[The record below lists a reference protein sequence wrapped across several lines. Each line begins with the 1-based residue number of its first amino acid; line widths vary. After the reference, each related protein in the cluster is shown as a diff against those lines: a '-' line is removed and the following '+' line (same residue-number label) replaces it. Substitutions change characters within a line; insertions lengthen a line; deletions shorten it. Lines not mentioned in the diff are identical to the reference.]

1 MMLAINSRVNN
12 YGGARTVGEYRES
25 TVEAWNKRRDNRVT
39 NLEVTDVAI
48 RTVTHFSYFGGEYEG
63 EQACWQLAA
72 DLRNHGVQSGGVY
85 EVMLLDP
92 KGYYRDPLLVS
103 ERSCC
108 QPKYVEVYG
117 IPVEGKITKENR
129 SEKSYVVG
137 WSMSELSF
145 HKAIGFTEMVRVKGE
160 GSDPVA
166 LRDAAIFGPKEVYPV
181 LELGV
186 VRFGTHVSKFEVW
199 LDVFSWLVDSGIRD
213 PTSAFTAY
221 KNRSNCTLT
230 GAASKVFESTLKF
243 ILYLEN

>member
-1 MMLAINSRVNN
+1 MV
-12 YGGARTVGEYRES
+12 
-25 TVEAWNKRRDNRVT
+25 
-39 NLEVTDVAI
+39 I
-48 RTVTHFSYFGGEYEG
+48 RTVTQFSYFGGELEG

-108 QPKYVEVYG
+108 QPKYAEVYG
-117 IPVEGKITKENR
+117 IPVEGKTTKENR

-145 HKAIGFTEMVRVKGE
+145 RKAIGFTEMVRVKGE

-181 LELGV
+181 FELGV
-186 VRFGTHVSKFEVW
+186 VRFGTYVRKFEVW